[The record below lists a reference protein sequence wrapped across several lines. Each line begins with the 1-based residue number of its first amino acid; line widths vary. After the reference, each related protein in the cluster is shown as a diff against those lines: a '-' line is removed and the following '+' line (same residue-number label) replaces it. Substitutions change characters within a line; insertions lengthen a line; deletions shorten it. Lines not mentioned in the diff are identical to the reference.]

1 MDRLLGGPGCEAI
14 ISGLSP
20 AIARTIVELGVNVG
34 EIRTTATLRDAFE
47 TALTSLGTRI
57 GQSRLEEQGTALS
70 LR

>member
-1 MDRLLGGPGCEAI
+1 MGCEAI

-34 EIRTTATLRDAFE
+34 EIRTTATLRDALE
-47 TALTSLGTRI
+47 SALGSLGSKI
-57 GQSRLEEQGTALS
+57 GMAAIHDGKTATPEHA